1 MTDKQIIID
10 GVDVADCEYLNA
22 CGKKMKC
29 VILQDDVFQPNP
41 YCEGFN
47 CYYKQLKRKEQKI
60 EKIQE
65 VLDTYYDDDWKATR
79 EIQKIIK
86 E

>member
-1 MTDKQIIID
+1 MSNKQIIID
-10 GVDVADCEYLNA
+10 GVDVKLFRTPSEVIDYLQ
-22 CGKKMKC
+22 
-29 VILQDDVFQPNP
+29 QDAVRVVTIELF
-41 YCEGFN
+41 E
-47 CYYKQLKRKEQKI
+47 QLKRKEQKL

-65 VLDTYYDDDWKATR
+65 ILDIYYDDDWKATR